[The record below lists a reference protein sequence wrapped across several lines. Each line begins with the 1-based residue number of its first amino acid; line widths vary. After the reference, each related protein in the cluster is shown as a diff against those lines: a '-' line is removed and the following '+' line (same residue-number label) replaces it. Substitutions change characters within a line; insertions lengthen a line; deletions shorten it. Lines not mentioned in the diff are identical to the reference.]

1 MSISFY
7 KTDSKMI
14 VLRSKYKK
22 RRTVEKVAFNPILQR
37 LGRTRPL

>member
-1 MSISFY
+1 MLY
-7 KTDSKMI
+7 
-14 VLRSKYKK
+14 KYKK